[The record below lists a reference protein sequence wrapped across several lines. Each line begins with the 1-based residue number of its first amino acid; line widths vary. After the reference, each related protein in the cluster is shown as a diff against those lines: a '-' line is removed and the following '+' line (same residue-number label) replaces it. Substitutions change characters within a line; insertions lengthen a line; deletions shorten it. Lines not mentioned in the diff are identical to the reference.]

1 MKHVERSEIPPRAG
15 KKLTNEY
22 NFTDPDILEQQQQLT
37 FYLHQK
43 GFAPDS
49 RKIYSNYTGYFLN
62 WLLSRH
68 LTVEA
73 TTYNDLLRF
82 VSHCRK
88 EGRSIKNT
96 NLVLTSL
103 RHYYNMLQ
111 EQKKVEHNPAANL
124 YLKGEVQ
131 HIPHDLLEKEML
143 DYLYEKYQVY
153 NDRTQRN
160 KVILGLYIYQGIA
173 TDELKKLEADHIK
186 LKEGKIYIP
195 GTKQT
200 LSKGGRQARWLQLEA
215 QQILDL
221 QEYLLVTRPRI
232 IHDIQ
237 SGERLKQSTRK
248 PDKIN
253 AIALAHQLFISLNGS
268 DEIKVSVRFL
278 MKDLRK
284 INPLV
289 KDATQ
294 IRKSVII
301 HWLKEKDI
309 RTVQYMAGHSSI
321 STTERY
327 RAANVEEL
335 EEALKVHHPLK

>member
-1 MKHVERSEIPPRAG
+1 MRS
-15 KKLTNEY
+15 TNEY
-22 NFTDPDILEQQQQLT
+22 DFTDPNILAQQQQLT
-37 FYLHQK
+37 FYLQQK

-49 RKIYSNYTGYFLN
+49 CKMYSNYTGYFLT
-62 WLLSRH
+62 WLTTQS
-68 LTVEA
+68 LTTEA

-82 VSHCRK
+82 VNHCRK

-103 RHYYNMLQ
+103 RHYYSMLQ
-111 EQKKVEHNPAANL
+111 VENNPAANL

-131 HIPHDLLEKEML
+131 RIPHDLLEKEML

-153 NDRTQRN
+153 NERTQRN
-160 KVILGLYIYQGIA
+160 KVILGLYIYQAIA
-173 TDELKKLEADHIK
+173 TDELKKLEPDHIK

-200 LSKGGRQARWLQLEA
+200 ISKGGRQARWLKLEA
-215 QQILDL
+215 KQILDL
-221 QEYLLVTRPRI
+221 QEYLLVTRPKI
-232 IHDIQ
+232 IDDIK
-237 SGERLKQSTRK
+237 SGERKKQSTRK

-253 AIALAHQLFISLNGS
+253 ESVLEHQLFISLNGS
-268 DEIKVSVRFL
+268 GEIKTSVRFL
-278 MKDLRK
+278 MDDLRK
-284 INPLV
+284 INPTV

-294 IRKSVII
+294 IRKSVITQ
-301 HWLKEKDI
+301 WLKEKDI

-335 EEALKVHHPLK
+335 EEALKIHHPLK

>member
-1 MKHVERSEIPPRAG
+1 MRRQQC
-15 KKLTNEY
+15 EY
-22 NFTDPDILEQQQQLT
+22 NFTDPNILEQQQKLT
-37 FYLHQK
+37 FYLQQK

-49 RKIYSNYTGYFLN
+49 RKMYSNYLGYFLN
-62 WLLSRH
+62 WLLSHH
-68 LTVEA
+68 LTAEA
-73 TTYNDLLRF
+73 ITYNDLLPF
-82 VSHCRK
+82 INHCRK

-103 RHYYNMLQ
+103 RHYYSMLQ
-111 EQKKVEHNPAANL
+111 IHNPAANV
-124 YLKGEVQ
+124 YIRGEVQ
-131 HIPHDLLEKEML
+131 RIPHDLLEKEML

-153 NDRTQRN
+153 SERTQRN
-160 KVILGLYIYQGIA
+160 KVILGLYIYQAIT
-173 TDELKKLEADHIK
+173 TDELKKLETTHIK

-200 LSKGGRQARWLQLEA
+200 ISKGGRQARWLKLEA
-215 QQILDL
+215 KQILDL
-221 QEYLLVTRPRI
+221 QEYLLVTRPKI
-232 IHDIQ
+232 IHDIK

-248 PDKIN
+248 PNKISES
-253 AIALAHQLFISLNGS
+253 ALTHQLFISLNGS

-284 INPLV
+284 INPTV
-289 KDATQ
+289 KDAMQ
-294 IRKSVII
+294 IRKSVITE
-301 HWLKEKDI
+301 WLKEKDI

-335 EEALKVHHPLK
+335 EEALKLYHPLK

>member
-1 MKHVERSEIPPRAG
+1 MNHVERSEIPPRAG
-15 KKLTNEY
+15 KKKPASEY
-22 NFTDPDILEQQQQLT
+22 NYTDPTILEQQQRLIFFLQ
-37 FYLHQK
+37 QK

-49 RKIYSNYTGYFLN
+49 QKMYSNYTGYFLS
-62 WLLSRH
+62 WS
-68 LTVEA
+68 TTQGAAEA

-82 VSHCRK
+82 INYCRK

-103 RHYYNMLQ
+103 RHYYSMLQ
-111 EQKKVEHNPAANL
+111 VENNPAANL

-131 HIPHDLLEKEML
+131 RIPHDLLEKEML

-153 NDRTQRN
+153 NERTQRN
-160 KVILGLYIYQGIA
+160 KVILGLYIYQAIS
-173 TDELKKLEADHIK
+173 TDELKKLEPDHIK

-200 LSKGGRQARWLQLEA
+200 IGKGGRQARWLKLEA
-215 QQILDL
+215 KQILDL

-232 IHDIQ
+232 VHDIT
-237 SGERLKQSTRK
+237 SGERKKQSTRK
-248 PDKIN
+248 PNKIN
-253 AIALAHQLFISLNGS
+253 ETALEHQLFISLNGS
-268 DEIKVSVRFL
+268 EEIKTSVRFL
-278 MKDLRK
+278 MEDLRK
-284 INPLV
+284 INPTV
-289 KDATQ
+289 KDAMQ
-294 IRKSVII
+294 IRKSVITQ
-301 HWLKEKDI
+301 WLKEKDI

-335 EEALKVHHPLK
+335 EEALKIHHPLK